1 MDLWISFFRD
11 LSAFIGRIAEEE
23 QEATANAAES
33 VVSRISNYL
42 RVLSAILT
50 SIQADVDLQGIFA
63 TIIDLQKDLEEIQG
77 RWMCIEAGVQVAQ
90 VPIHT
95 ARRVLPESGRGRP
108 RVVIEQDKIEFLRE
122 LGFNWTQIASMFG
135 VCRRTLYAVRVEY
148 GIISTGGFTHI
159 SDDEL
164 RHHVQS
170 LKQDMPEVGY
180 NMMRGILRSQGIHVS
195 TSRIQQCISEID
207 PICTALRWAAPTSR
221 RRYTVPYPNFIW
233 HIDGNHKL
241 VR

>member
-1 MDLWISFFRD
+1 ML
-11 LSAFIGRIAEEE
+11 
-23 QEATANAAES
+23 N
-33 VVSRISNYL
+33 
-42 RVLSAILT
+42 AILT
-50 SIQADVDLQGIFA
+50 TIQSDVDLQGIFA
-63 TIIDLQKDLEEIQG
+63 TIIDLQKDLKEIQG
-77 RWMCIEAGVQVAQ
+77 RWMCIEAGVQLAQ
-90 VPIHT
+90 VPIYT

-122 LGFNWTQIASMFG
+122 LGFNWTQIASIFG
-135 VCRRTLYAVRVEY
+135 VCRRTLYTVRVEY

-164 RHHVQS
+164 QHHVQS
-170 LKQDMPEVGY
+170 LKREMPEVGY
-180 NMMRGILRSQGIHVS
+180 NMMRGILRSRGIHVS

-207 PICTALRWAAPTSR
+207 PIYTALRWAAPTSR

-233 HIDGNHKL
+233 HIDGNHKI